1 MLDTF
6 SAITAG
12 QGEGADRKIVVV
24 GDEAEGV
31 DRYELFVD
39 ARDLEDESQLPDR
52 GKVSLAEYASVD
64 SYSSTV
70 DASQY
75 QTKWDLGDIVATID
89 REYGVDM
96 DERVVE
102 VTEAFDENGYTVSP
116 TFGTAQKT
124 ILEKVQDVGKNE
136 PIIEGIKGD
145 TGDPG
150 SQGEPGPQGIS
161 LQYRWQGTQLGV
173 KREDEAS
180 YQYTDLQGP
189 RGEQGEQGIQGLPGK
204 TPAVSFRINEAGHL
218 IMSEEVDDT

>member
-1 MLDTF
+1 ML
-6 SAITAG
+6 
-12 QGEGADRKIVVV
+12 
-24 GDEAEGV
+24 
-31 DRYELFVD
+31 
-39 ARDLEDESQLPDR
+39 
-52 GKVSLAEYASVD
+52 
-64 SYSSTV
+64 
-70 DASQY
+70 
-75 QTKWDLGDIVATID
+75 
-89 REYGVDM
+89 
-96 DERVVE
+96 
-102 VTEAFDENGYTVSP
+102 
-116 TFGTAQKT
+116 
-124 ILEKVQDVGKNE
+124 GKNE

-189 RGEQGEQGIQGLPGK
+189 RGEQGIQGLPGK